1 MSEANS
7 LEMVDC
13 PVASLDGKALDY
25 AVAIVEGGHRLRV
38 DGFTWWVTLEGLS
51 RVLGQGWGSIGYQ
64 PSIEWQ
70 HGGPII
76 ERERIKVAPNLG
88 GSWHG
93 QIRHEEKHPAI
104 PYKVLTGWTNKHGP
118 TPLVAAMR
126 CYVASKLGDSVKIPK
141 GLIER

>member
-1 MSEANS
+1 MSEVNGF
-7 LEMVDC
+7 EMVDC

-25 AVAIVEGGHRLRV
+25 AVAIVEGGHSLRV

-76 ERERIKVAPNLG
+76 GRAQIGLRVNIPCSPGRTWEGRPSPLARGAGGKGCWRQVRIRPHSTNSRYA
-88 GSWHG
+88 
-93 QIRHEEKHPAI
+93 
-104 PYKVLTGWTNKHGP
+104 VLCG
-118 TPLVAAMR
+118 R
-126 CYVASKLGDSVKIPK
+126 
-141 GLIER
+141 